1 MSAAPDLARRPALL
15 GRRIGAYLI
24 DGAVALVVLLVAA
37 AVLGGIS
44 FGTEG
49 GFPLIAASIG
59 AYAVA
64 IGWFLVSSLMQGG
77 GGSIGMR
84 ALGLR
89 LVREADDAPL
99 GFGRALLRNVIWG
112 LGSAIV
118 VGMFSPLF
126 DPTPWRRGWHDQ
138 VSGAVMTDIA
148 GHGAVVAAPATT
160 ASGAQTTADAGD
172 TPRTGIPGPLG
183 APASY
188 PAPYPARA
196 IAADAAA
203 EPDERTVISPAT
215 AAAAPPAGVISFVP
229 GVTSPGRPAAVPGA
243 AVPGAAGSGAPGSGA
258 AGPVVPTVSAPAA
271 TPEAA
276 PVPPAPAPASARH
289 PSVLPDLVDQT
300 RLSTGEKVLARLAWD
315 DGATQAVYGRT
326 LFGRNPVPETG
337 AMVCPI
343 RDETLSLSK
352 THFEL
357 LPAPDG
363 DVDPALWVIDRHST
377 NGVVVRRGAERRP
390 AVPGEPT
397 RVRMGDVLEFG
408 DRQVRIEVAP

>member
-15 GRRIGAYLI
+15 GRRIGACLI

-89 LVREADDAPL
+89 LVRETDDAPL

-148 GHGAVVAAPATT
+148 GHGAVVAAPAMT
-160 ASGAQTTADAGD
+160 ASGAETTTDAGD

-243 AVPGAAGSGAPGSGA
+243 AVPGAAGSGAAGS
-258 AGPVVPTVSAPAA
+258 VVPTVSAPAA
-271 TPEAA
+271 TPPAA

-357 LPAPDG
+357 LPAADG

>member
-148 GHGAVVAAPATT
+148 GHGAVVAATT
-160 ASGAQTTADAGD
+160 ASGAETTTDAGD

-243 AVPGAAGSGAPGSGA
+243 AVPGAAGSGAAGS
-258 AGPVVPTVSAPAA
+258 VVPTVSAPAA
-271 TPEAA
+271 TPPAA

>member
-160 ASGAQTTADAGD
+160 ASGAETTTDAGD

-243 AVPGAAGSGAPGSGA
+243 AVPGAAGSGAAGS
-258 AGPVVPTVSAPAA
+258 VVPTVSAPAA
-271 TPEAA
+271 TPPAA

>member
-24 DGAVALVVLLVAA
+24 DGAVALIVLLVAA

-44 FGTEG
+44 LGTEG

-64 IGWFLVSSLMQGG
+64 IGWFFVYSLMQGG

-89 LVREADDAPL
+89 LVRDSDDAPL
-99 GFGRALLRNVIWG
+99 GFSRALLRNVIWG
-112 LGSAIV
+112 LGSAII

-138 VSGAVMTDIA
+138 VSGAVMADIA

-160 ASGAQTTADAGD
+160 ASGAGATTDAGA

-183 APASY
+183 KPASY
-188 PAPYPARA
+188 PAPYPAPA
-196 IAADAAA
+196 IAADPAA

-243 AVPGAAGSGAPGSGA
+243 AVPGAAGSGA

-271 TPEAA
+271 TPPAA

>member
-1 MSAAPDLARRPALL
+1 MSAPDLARRPALL

-24 DGAVALVVLLVAA
+24 DGAVALIVLLVAA

-44 FGTEG
+44 LGTEG

-59 AYAVA
+59 AYVIA
-64 IGWFLVSSLMQGG
+64 IGWFLVYSLMQGG

-89 LVREADDAPL
+89 LVRETDDAPL

-112 LGSAIV
+112 LGSAII

-160 ASGAQTTADAGD
+160 ASGAETTTDAGD

-188 PAPYPARA
+188 PAPYPAPA

-229 GVTSPGRPAAVPGA
+229 GVTSPGRPATVPGA
-243 AVPGAAGSGAPGSGA
+243 AVPGAAGSGAAGS
-258 AGPVVPTVSAPAA
+258 VVPTVSAPAA
-271 TPEAA
+271 TPPAA

>member
-24 DGAVALVVLLVAA
+24 DGAVALIVLLVAA

-44 FGTEG
+44 LGTEG

-59 AYAVA
+59 AYVIA
-64 IGWFLVSSLMQGG
+64 IVWFLVYSLMQGG

-89 LVREADDAPL
+89 LVRDSDDAPL
-99 GFGRALLRNVIWG
+99 GFSRALLRNVIWG
-112 LGSAIV
+112 LGSAII

-138 VSGAVMTDIA
+138 VSGAVMADIA
-148 GHGAVVAAPATT
+148 GHGAVVAAPSVGAAGAGAAT
-160 ASGAQTTADAGD
+160 DAGA
-172 TPRTGIPGPLG
+172 RGIPAA
-183 APASY
+183 APAAPY
-188 PAPYPARA
+188 PAPAPAGYTAPAPYPAPETA
-196 IAADAAA
+196 PHAAA
-203 EPDERTVISPAT
+203 EPDAHTVLSPAT
-215 AAAAPPAGVISFVP
+215 TATAPPAGVISFVP
-229 GVTSPGRPAAVPGA
+229 GVTSPGRPAPA
-243 AVPGAAGSGAPGSGA
+243 APAAAAPAPA
-258 AGPVVPTVSAPAA
+258 APASVVPTVPAPAQ
-271 TPEAA
+271 
-276 PVPPAPAPASARH
+276 PAPAPASAPH
-289 PSVLPDLVDQT
+289 PTALPDLVDQT

-315 DGATQAVYGRT
+315 DGTTQAVYGRT

-337 AMVCPI
+337 AMICPV

-377 NGVVVRRGAERRP
+377 NGVVVRRGAERRH
-390 AVPGEPT
+390 ADPGEPT

>member
-112 LGSAIV
+112 LGSAII

-148 GHGAVVAAPATT
+148 GHGAAVAAPATT
-160 ASGAQTTADAGD
+160 ASGAETTTDAGD

-188 PAPYPARA
+188 PAPYPAPA

-243 AVPGAAGSGAPGSGA
+243 AVPGAAGSGAAGS
-258 AGPVVPTVSAPAA
+258 VVPTVSAPAA
-271 TPEAA
+271 TPPAA

>member
-1 MSAAPDLARRPALL
+1 MSAPDLARRPALL

-64 IGWFLVSSLMQGG
+64 IGWFFVYSLMQGG

-89 LVREADDAPL
+89 LVREADHAPL

-126 DPTPWRRGWHDQ
+126 DASPWRRGWHDQ

-148 GHGAVVAAPATT
+148 GHGAVVASPSVGAAGAGAATDAGARGIPAAAPA
-160 ASGAQTTADAGD
+160 A
-172 TPRTGIPGPLG
+172 PYP
-183 APASY
+183 APAPAGY
-188 PAPYPARA
+188 AAPAPYPAPETA
-196 IAADAAA
+196 PHAAA
-203 EPDERTVISPAT
+203 EPDAHTVLSPAT
-215 AAAAPPAGVISFVP
+215 TATAPPAGVISFVP
-229 GVTSPGRPAAVPGA
+229 GVTSPGRPAPA
-243 AVPGAAGSGAPGSGA
+243 APAAAAPAPA
-258 AGPVVPTVSAPAA
+258 APASVVPTVVAPAQPAPAA
-271 TPEAA
+271 AN
-276 PVPPAPAPASARH
+276 APASAPH
-289 PSVLPDLVDQT
+289 PTALPDLVDQT
-300 RLSTGEKVLARLAWD
+300 RLSTGEKILARLAWD
-315 DGATQAVYGRT
+315 DGTTQAVYGRT

-337 AMVCPI
+337 AMICPV

-357 LPAPDG
+357 FAAPDG

-377 NGVVVRRGAERRP
+377 NGVVVRRGAERRH
-390 AVPGEPT
+390 ADPGEPT

>member
-1 MSAAPDLARRPALL
+1 MSAPDLARRPALL

-24 DGAVALVVLLVAA
+24 DGAVALIVLLVAA

-44 FGTEG
+44 LGTEG

-59 AYAVA
+59 AYVVA
-64 IGWFLVSSLMQGG
+64 IGWFLVYSLMQGG

-89 LVREADDAPL
+89 LVRETDDAPL

-112 LGSAIV
+112 LGSAII

-148 GHGAVVAAPATT
+148 GHGAAVAAPATT
-160 ASGAQTTADAGD
+160 ASGAETTTDAGA

-188 PAPYPARA
+188 PAPYPAPA

-243 AVPGAAGSGAPGSGA
+243 AVPGAAGSGAAGS
-258 AGPVVPTVSAPAA
+258 VVPTVSAPAA
-271 TPEAA
+271 TPPAA

>member
-1 MSAAPDLARRPALL
+1 M
-15 GRRIGAYLI
+15 
-24 DGAVALVVLLVAA
+24 
-37 AVLGGIS
+37 
-44 FGTEG
+44 
-49 GFPLIAASIG
+49 
-59 AYAVA
+59 
-64 IGWFLVSSLMQGG
+64 
-77 GGSIGMR
+77 
-84 ALGLR
+84 
-89 LVREADDAPL
+89 
-99 GFGRALLRNVIWG
+99 
-112 LGSAIV
+112 
-118 VGMFSPLF
+118 
-126 DPTPWRRGWHDQ
+126 
-138 VSGAVMTDIA
+138 
-148 GHGAVVAAPATT
+148 
-160 ASGAQTTADAGD
+160 
-172 TPRTGIPGPLG
+172 
-183 APASY
+183 
-188 PAPYPARA
+188 
-196 IAADAAA
+196 
-203 EPDERTVISPAT
+203 
-215 AAAAPPAGVISFVP
+215 
-229 GVTSPGRPAAVPGA
+229 PGA
-243 AVPGAAGSGAPGSGA
+243 AVPGAAGSGAAGS
-258 AGPVVPTVSAPAA
+258 VVPTVSAPAA
-271 TPEAA
+271 TPPAA